1 MTPVRTFPIRL
12 PPLTGEALDSWLEAL
27 AHRMH
32 THLGDVL
39 AGVGLASYKHRA
51 RGQTG
56 GATDWAVL
64 LGPGEA
70 VGIAAATGIP
80 PPHVEAMTLARY
92 DGTAVR
98 IEKAKRTVNRYQLW
112 GRATGSRYC
121 PECLAASGGRWPL
134 VWRLGWCFACPVHW
148 RLLADICP
156 SCGRPQRQLPHP
168 AQSIPQPGRCAW
180 PPPGGDGPT
189 TQRCA
194 ADLSRATTAGFPP
207 GHPALAAQEILLE
220 VIRTGTAAF
229 GVYAS
234 DPQPASTALAD
245 IRALAMRF
253 LGHATDDEL
262 AELVPADLLAAHGRA
277 SARLPKPSVHPGY
290 MAPGNAATAA
300 AGVTAAVTVLG
311 AADIPAAGAVL
322 RGCIERSLRRGAPVT
337 PTEIS
342 SWSRRTSPVLT
353 AVQLSALDPLIDP
366 FLQLRYRTATS
377 RPRYLPPGT
386 GAAARRAC
394 HIPGLFW
401 PALALRFAV
410 PHCEQQYLRRGLPCA
425 VLTAGTSLPLYD
437 APGRLGAII
446 NRSSV
451 SQLLGTLQASPHW
464 EQICAAIIAVADYL
478 DTHGSPIDYRR
489 RRKLKYD
496 SLLPDAAWFG
506 LCRRNG
512 VPTGNR
518 KAAVARSQL
527 FERLSGLPVSQAPF
541 ANGYSDLRDVVGSFP
556 AYLTPEL
563 AAGLHDAALE
573 FLHGHHVR
581 DEPVSWHPP
590 LSLLSG
596 LELPGPDPES
606 IDVTKVHQSMLRHD
620 RARLWVKLRAT
631 AEELGTTMDV
641 IRYLLEENPAPRSPR
656 ASGQV
661 MASVRA
667 ALPPPELAELYL
679 GQRLSLD
686 EIGRRVGASGQTIG
700 NLARDYG
707 ISLRKAARPRR
718 IFVDRSWLYE
728 QYVTRRRSLADL
740 AREAGMSTKTMKL
753 WAARHNIAL
762 RPDGAG
768 TISYPPHL
776 RTARQVAALPAILL
790 PAMRGCGWQRL
801 QRFAA
806 AAIYPGIRA
815 AAEGLGLSR
824 ETLIIQINRLERDLG
839 GQLLVR
845 AKRGQPMTLT
855 AFGAEVVSAVARTQE
870 LTAAGLGEAMEA

>member
-1 MTPVRTFPIRL
+1 M
-12 PPLTGEALDSWLEAL
+12 
-27 AHRMH
+27 
-32 THLGDVL
+32 
-39 AGVGLASYKHRA
+39 
-51 RGQTG
+51 
-56 GATDWAVL
+56 
-64 LGPGEA
+64 
-70 VGIAAATGIP
+70 
-80 PPHVEAMTLARY
+80 
-92 DGTAVR
+92 
-98 IEKAKRTVNRYQLW
+98 
-112 GRATGSRYC
+112 
-121 PECLAASGGRWPL
+121 
-134 VWRLGWCFACPVHW
+134 
-148 RLLADICP
+148 
-156 SCGRPQRQLPHP
+156 
-168 AQSIPQPGRCAW
+168 
-180 PPPGGDGPT
+180 
-189 TQRCA
+189 
-194 ADLSRATTAGFPP
+194 
-207 GHPALAAQEILLE
+207 
-220 VIRTGTAAF
+220 
-229 GVYAS
+229 
-234 DPQPASTALAD
+234 
-245 IRALAMRF
+245 
-253 LGHATDDEL
+253 
-262 AELVPADLLAAHGRA
+262 
-277 SARLPKPSVHPGY
+277 
-290 MAPGNAATAA
+290 
-300 AGVTAAVTVLG
+300 
-311 AADIPAAGAVL
+311 
-322 RGCIERSLRRGAPVT
+322 
-337 PTEIS
+337 
-342 SWSRRTSPVLT
+342 
-353 AVQLSALDPLIDP
+353 
-366 FLQLRYRTATS
+366 
-377 RPRYLPPGT
+377 
-386 GAAARRAC
+386 
-394 HIPGLFW
+394 
-401 PALALRFAV
+401 
-410 PHCEQQYLRRGLPCA
+410 
-425 VLTAGTSLPLYD
+425 
-437 APGRLGAII
+437 
-446 NRSSV
+446 
-451 SQLLGTLQASPHW
+451 
-464 EQICAAIIAVADYL
+464 
-478 DTHGSPIDYRR
+478 
-489 RRKLKYD
+489 
-496 SLLPDAAWFG
+496 
-506 LCRRNG
+506 
-512 VPTGNR
+512 
-518 KAAVARSQL
+518 ARSQL

-541 ANGYSDLRDVVGSFP
+541 ANCYSDLRDVVGSFP